1 MIRHVVFFKFKPE
14 AAPSDRKAAL
24 DGLRALPGKIEV
36 IRSFDVGENV
46 LPSARA
52 WDAVLIGE
60 YDDLGA
66 LDSYN
71 RHEAHVQ
78 AATVIRG
85 LCEAV
90 GSVDYEF

>member
-1 MIRHVVFFKFKPE
+1 VFFKFKPQS
-14 AAPSDRKAAL
+14 AASDCKAAL
-24 DGLRALPGKIEV
+24 DGLRALPEKIGV
-36 IRSFDVGENV
+36 IRSFQVGENV
-46 LPSARA
+46 LPSPRA

-66 LDSYN
+66 LEQYSID
-71 RHEAHVQ
+71 EAHVEI
-78 AATVIRG
+78 ATRLRS